1 MSHHELYWLFVS
13 PMQFQRARLS
23 APVEWGT
30 STGTVWAYASVGAV
44 AAAVSGQK
52 LMATYSEGMPNGF
65 NQVVG
70 FNLAV
75 SMLSAIGFLVG
86 LLFTC
91 VVAAVVVV
99 MIDALF
105 SQSGQAL
112 KLIECTGLSYLV
124 ALPWSIINLVIVAC
138 VWDPAPL
145 RIAPDVTDYE
155 MQQIIQS
162 YLQKQ
167 REEDVAVGV
176 SMVGAYFDLW
186 VVAIQ
191 ACALRVV
198 SGFTITGA
206 WMAGI
211 LLGVVFVAAPW
222 AIQRF

>member
-1 MSHHELYWLFVS
+1 MSHHKLYWLFVS
-13 PMQFQRARLS
+13 PMQFQSARLS
-23 APVEWGT
+23 APVKWGA
-30 STGTVWAYASVGAV
+30 SVGAVWAYASVGAV

-52 LMATYSEGMPNGF
+52 LMATYGEGMPNGF
-65 NQVVG
+65 NQVAG
-70 FNLAV
+70 FMSAV

-91 VVAAVVVV
+91 AVAAVVVV
-99 MIDALF
+99 VMDALF

-112 KLIECTGLSYLV
+112 KLIECAGLSYLV
-124 ALPWSIINLVIVAC
+124 ALPWSIINLVIVAF

-145 RIAPDVTDYE
+145 RIAPHATDYE
-155 MQQIIQS
+155 VQQVIQS

-167 REEDVAVGV
+167 REGGVAVGI

-198 SGFTITGA
+198 SGFTTTGA
-206 WMAGI
+206 WTAGI
-211 LLGVVFVAAPW
+211 LLGMVFVVAPW
-222 AIQRF
+222 AVQRF